1 MRVVPHHVVKVCC
14 ILGKNNHLIIWDTS
28 YYVIGPSAAV
38 KARLSAQPFRTPWAT
53 RHPSTCLVDTHAQAK
68 LGRASCMAGRRADVT
83 MSAATYSAR
92 ASAAVKARLSAQ
104 PFRTPWA
111 TRHPSSCLVDT
122 HAQAKLGRASAPAD
136 GRASAR
142 ANDGTTAA
150 ASACGA
156 RAVPPSRKIRRN
168 KTQNC

>member
-1 MRVVPHHVVKVCC
+1 MAGRRADVTV
-14 ILGKNNHLIIWDTS
+14 
-28 YYVIGPSAAV
+28 SAATYSARASAAI
-38 KARLSAQPFRTPWAT
+38 KARLSAQPFRTPSVPG
-53 RHPSTCLVDTHAQAK
+53 HPSSCLVVGHAQAK

-83 MSAATYSAR
+83 ASAATYSAR
-92 ASAAVKARLSAQ
+92 ASAVIKARLSAHF
-104 PFRTPWA
+104 FRTPSVP
-111 TRHPSSCLVDT
+111 RHPSSCLVVG